1 MKKIIKE
8 FKFRGVFAVGFL
20 LVGSLSATELSCNS
34 VEGNAN
40 GPTCSMD
47 VYVDKNN
54 GTALGRWNGQNNESK
69 LDVEDDNLA
78 EFYFDG
84 AEAGIWEKEVEDGK
98 TQWAGFILAA
108 ESDAWCR
115 VKCVEATPNRLTAN
129 D

>member
-1 MKKIIKE
+1 MKKLN
-8 FKFRGVFAVGFL
+8 FRGVFAVGCL

-34 VEGNAN
+34 VEGNRN
-40 GPTCSMD
+40 GPACSMA
-47 VYVDKNN
+47 VFINKNN

-78 EFYFDG
+78 EFYFEG
-84 AEAGIWEKEVEDGK
+84 AEAGIWEKEIEEGK

-115 VKCVEATPNRLTAN
+115 VKCVEVQSNRLTAN